1 MHTKCIAICYAW
13 IQDLLFLGN
22 RVFFFP
28 EQQIVYL
35 VVKCRKYFPLEEKIC
50 FDRRQKSPIINYSNV
65 LAGRQ
70 LVLPLQ
76 VVFSTF
82 SICPFENLSS
92 KYCYEIE
99 VFVVKI
105 ISKRKEIYLSCYAIF
120 HEYSCRHKKRS
131 QELIKL
137 VFCGLSATVGFTM
150 ILGRQHFI

>member
-22 RVFFFP
+22 RVFFFLNSRLCIQSLSAGNIFLSTRKSVLIDDRNHRLSIIQMC
-28 EQQIVYL
+28 QQAASL
-35 VVKCRKYFPLEEKIC
+35 F
-50 FDRRQKSPIINYSNV
+50 
-65 LAGRQ
+65 
-70 LVLPLQ
+70 PLQ

-99 VFVVKI
+99 GFVVKI

-120 HEYSCRHKKRS
+120 HEYSCRHAKRS